1 MHYLIRCKSA
11 VLTGAEKIGSVSG
24 RDVRHLCPGPSRSLV
39 KMAHIP
45 GGGVG
50 SPAWGVLSGFPGL
63 SERVFK

>member
-24 RDVRHLCPGPSRSLV
+24 RDV
-39 KMAHIP
+39 
-45 GGGVG
+45 G

-63 SERVFK
+63 AERVFK